1 MAKTSVPPPAKRIA
15 ADNVSSVFEA
25 RRDLRPAAKLIVKG
39 SGLGIEEAD
48 ILILLYS
55 VRKLGGT
62 ECQSYGGYVNFTDL
76 KKAMVHDPSLFS
88 RRVKRLEKD
97 GLVHVRPSRE
107 GDPALHA
114 KAQQVRIEDA
124 GVKVVAP
131 IWKRYCEFSEELL
144 KGFTKAEL
152 DNHYRVNRE
161 MSRIVRDRLDPAK
174 QLLGL

>member
-1 MAKTSVPPPAKRIA
+1 MAKTNVPLRSKRTP

-25 RRDLRPAAKLIVKG
+25 RRDLRPAAKLVVKG
-39 SGLGIEEAD
+39 SGLAIEEAD

-55 VRKLGGT
+55 IHKLGGA
-62 ECQSYGGYVNFTDL
+62 ECPSYGGYVNFTDL
-76 KKAMVHDPSLFS
+76 KDAVVHDPSLFS

-124 GVKVVAP
+124 GIRVVAP
-131 IWKRYCEFSEELL
+131 VWERYCKFSEELL

-152 DNHYRVNRE
+152 DAHYKVNKG